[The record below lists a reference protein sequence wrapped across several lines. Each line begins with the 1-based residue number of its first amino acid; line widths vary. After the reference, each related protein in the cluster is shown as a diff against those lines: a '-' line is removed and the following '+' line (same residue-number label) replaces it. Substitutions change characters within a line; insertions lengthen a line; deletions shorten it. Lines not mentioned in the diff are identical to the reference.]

1 MQIINN
7 FLIQLRTFV
16 SMMLLAFGVFCLSG
30 CASEQALDLSGKAID
45 KIPLDVGRFSAHVA
59 VRTAEEKTKQDL
71 LAAEKAKAE
80 ADKARYQSTTISLDT
95 PEKIAV
101 ASMAEMGRALSD
113 AVRYLAR
120 GEGNEYK
127 LATTPTPKGVIGETI
142 DSIGGAVEKV
152 ASTPAALATS
162 LGVTTVEMTKEAV
175 RGAGDKITVD
185 GDKNQV
191 TATKTK
197 IDTRTQNTGDG
208 TAAGNE
214 YNGTAGGNQKTKTDL
229 AEATEQTEFETEN
242 SPR

>member
-1 MQIINN
+1 MQRIND
-7 FLIQLRTFV
+7 FLVQLKTFISV
-16 SMMLLAFGVFCLSG
+16 ILLGFVVFCLSG
-30 CASEQALDLSGKAID
+30 CASEQALDLSKSAID

-162 LGVTTVEMTKEAV
+162 LGVTTVKMTKEAM
-175 RGAGDKITVD
+175 RGAGDKTTVN
-185 GDKNQV
+185 GDANQI

-197 IDTRTQNTGDG
+197 IDTRTQNTGEG

-214 YNGTAGGNQKTKTDL
+214 YGGTAGGNEKSKTEL
-229 AEATEQTEFETEN
+229 AEVAEEII
-242 SPR
+242 PAAP